1 MPAEWTAIQQQS
13 IDDYSSILQVLRQ
26 TLSNADGALFAT
38 ARPDDFVTAFTWVVG
53 LKSKERRAH
62 LNAIWVAPDLR
73 GKGIAALLLTR
84 VEQKARASGITTIT
98 AHVHGL
104 NARMLAFTLRHHF
117 RLGYLQLKRNS
128 VTHDSLP
135 RGDYCRAFRCEQDDA
150 NRARDGITAI
160 TLA

>member
-1 MPAEWTAIQQQS
+1 MIADNSQVREIGPTEPLLTAVARIYAQMPAEWTTIQQQS

-62 LNAIWVAPDLR
+62 LNAIWVAPDFR

-117 RLGYLQLKRNS
+117 RLGYLLIEKELSNS
-128 VTHDSLP
+128 
-135 RGDYCRAFRCEQDDA
+135 
-150 NRARDGITAI
+150 
-160 TLA
+160 

>member
-1 MPAEWTAIQQQS
+1 MIADNSQIREIGPTEPLLPTVARIYAHMPAEWTAIQQQS
-13 IDDYSSILQVLRQ
+13 TDDYSSILQVLRQ

-38 ARPDDFVTAFTWVVG
+38 ARPDDFVTAFTWLVG

-62 LNAIWVAPDLR
+62 LNAIWVAPDFR
-73 GKGIAALLLTR
+73 GKGIAALVLAR

-117 RLGYLQLKRNS
+117 RLGYLTIEKELSN
-128 VTHDSLP
+128 
-135 RGDYCRAFRCEQDDA
+135 A
-150 NRARDGITAI
+150 
-160 TLA
+160 

>member
-1 MPAEWTAIQQQS
+1 MIADNSQVREIGPTEPLLPAVARIYAQMPTEWTAIQQQS
-13 IDDYSSILQVLRQ
+13 IDDYSSILQMLRQ

-117 RLGYLQLKRNS
+117 RLDLTIEKELSN
-128 VTHDSLP
+128 P
-135 RGDYCRAFRCEQDDA
+135 
-150 NRARDGITAI
+150 
-160 TLA
+160 